1 MTSPGM
7 IDAAGLVKA
16 VKPLEFEHG
25 AADAAGGVYEVA
37 SYGKYWAVYLNQNL
51 VAESKSEEAAY
62 AAAQADYAQRIAS
75 ALNPS
80 LLTHR
85 AEIPAPHAEPVAW
98 RWKMRDW
105 PEGHW
110 RLELSDPTGSYT
122 APMMVEPLYA
132 LPAPHADEGVTLKS
146 KSLPCPTC
154 GGSGSVEEPNP
165 FFDYN
170 DEESTEEEFHQV
182 ACHHCAGEGQQSAVE
197 CPYCGSDDV
206 FVERSEL
213 ASCYVMC
220 NQCAARGPD
229 STQEGDNEDT
239 PGGHAAILAWNRR
252 PARSARTCSSPTHGL
267 TT

>member
-80 LLTHR
+80 LL
-85 AEIPAPHAEPVAW
+85 
-98 RWKMRDW
+98 
-105 PEGHW
+105 
-110 RLELSDPTGSYT
+110 
-122 APMMVEPLYA
+122 
-132 LPAPHADEGVTLKS
+132 
-146 KSLPCPTC
+146 
-154 GGSGSVEEPNP
+154 
-165 FFDYN
+165 
-170 DEESTEEEFHQV
+170 
-182 ACHHCAGEGQQSAVE
+182 
-197 CPYCGSDDV
+197 
-206 FVERSEL
+206 EL